1 MVNLH
6 VVNLDV
12 INLDVV
18 NLPLMWSTFMWSIL
32 MWSTFM
38 WLFQVAYSVDGRMV
52 ATAAHEP
59 PTPYPKSLALQWPVG
74 L

>member
-6 VVNLDV
+6 AVKLDV

-18 NLPLMWSTFMWSIL
+18 NLYL

-38 WLFQVAYSVDGRMV
+38 WLFQVAYSLDGWMV
-52 ATAAHEP
+52 ATAAHET